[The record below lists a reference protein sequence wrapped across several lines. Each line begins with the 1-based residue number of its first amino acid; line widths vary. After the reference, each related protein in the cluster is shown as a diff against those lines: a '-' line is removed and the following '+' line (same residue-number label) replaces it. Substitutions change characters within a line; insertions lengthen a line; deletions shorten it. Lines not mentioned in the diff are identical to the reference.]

1 MDEPI
6 LVTLGRLAAVLAL
19 IAANGFFVAAEFG
32 LVAVRRTRIEQM
44 ANEGNALAQR
54 VKAALER
61 MDSHIAAT
69 QLGITISSLAL
80 GWLGVPVLAQL
91 IEPAFR
97 WLPGIWPQASAYAVA
112 VAVAFV
118 AITALHI
125 VLGESVPK
133 TIALQRPERAAL
145 FVVRPLQAFLWL
157 FGPFISAM
165 NGLGNLIMR
174 WIGLR
179 PAGGHELAHSEEEL
193 RQLVT
198 ASQESGVL
206 EASEEEMIHKVFSFA
221 DKEAHQ
227 VMVPRTEIAGVPA
240 DMTLRDFAA
249 YVAYERLHTRF
260 PVYEGTIDSIVGI
273 VHLKDAVLAMATEQL
288 DLTVRAVMRPVLV
301 VPESIHVDELLRQL
315 RRRRMHMAALV
326 DEFGG
331 TAGIVTMEDLL
342 EEIVGEI
349 RDEFDEET
357 PGLAARQ
364 DGTYTIDG
372 MMTIDEFNER
382 FGQSIEE
389 PAYDTIA
396 GYVFGQLGRV
406 AEVGDE
412 APIDGLLLRVEE
424 MDGLRIASL
433 RVLPEAGQ
441 TLTVDDD
448 DLTDD
453 DEPVPDAPTPEP
465 ASTRSGTIV

>member
-1 MDEPI
+1 
-6 LVTLGRLAAVLAL
+6 
-19 IAANGFFVAAEFG
+19 
-32 LVAVRRTRIEQM
+32 
-44 ANEGNALAQR
+44 
-54 VKAALER
+54 
-61 MDSHIAAT
+61 
-69 QLGITISSLAL
+69 
-80 GWLGVPVLAQL
+80 
-91 IEPAFR
+91 
-97 WLPGIWPQASAYAVA
+97 
-112 VAVAFV
+112 
-118 AITALHI
+118 
-125 VLGESVPK
+125 
-133 TIALQRPERAAL
+133 
-145 FVVRPLQAFLWL
+145 LQAFLWL
-157 FGPFISAM
+157 FGPFINAM
-165 NGLGNLIMR
+165 NGLGNAIVRL
-174 WIGLR
+174 IGLR
-179 PAGGHELAHSEEEL
+179 PAGSHELAHSEEEL
-193 RQLVT
+193 RLLVT

-206 EASEEEMIHKVFSFA
+206 EAAEEEMIHKVFSFA

-249 YVAYERLHTRF
+249 YDANERLHTRF
-260 PVYEGTIDSIVGI
+260 PVYEGAIDSIVGI

-288 DLTVRAVMRPVLV
+288 DQTVRAVMRPVLV
-301 VPESIHVDELLRQL
+301 VPESVHVDELLRQL
-315 RRRRMHMAALV
+315 RRRRMHMAVLV

-382 FGQSIEE
+382 FGQGIEE

-412 APIDGLLLRVEE
+412 VPIDGLLLRVEE

-433 RVLPEAGQ
+433 RVLPAAGQ

-453 DEPVPDAPTPEP
+453 DEPVPDAPAPEP
-465 ASTRSGTIV
+465 ASTRSGANG